1 VVFIPGKYLKPY
13 MMFAGKK
20 GTTDRI
26 QNIIE
31 QVAWNRLSLLP
42 NIQIKKTQTLQLFTK
57 MIIKW
62 KVF

>member
-1 VVFIPGKYLKPY
+1 
-13 MMFAGKK
+13 MFAGKK
-20 GTTDRI
+20 GITDRI

>member
-1 VVFIPGKYLKPY
+1 MVFIPGKYLKPN

-42 NIQIKKTQTLQLFTK
+42 NIQIIQLFTK